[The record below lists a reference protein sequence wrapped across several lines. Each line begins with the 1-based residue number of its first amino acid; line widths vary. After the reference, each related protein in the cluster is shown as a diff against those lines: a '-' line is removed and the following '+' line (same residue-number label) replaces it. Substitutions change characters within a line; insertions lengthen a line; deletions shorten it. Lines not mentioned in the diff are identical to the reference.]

1 MFIALPVLTLKL
13 SKSDYGMYDL
23 ILTGVS
29 FLIPLVTL
37 QMQSAAFRFLIEC
50 RENEARTK
58 QIITNI
64 TLVMYTITSLVSV
77 CLVFALQKYPLL
89 LRLGIALYFFS
100 DMMYVTTGQIVR
112 GRGYNGKYS
121 IAALIL
127 SCVKLSGIVMAVGIL
142 HKGLTGLI
150 WTLVFANVLA
160 VAYMNIH
167 VALWNQVHLADASS
181 KVILEL
187 LHYSFPMVF
196 NNLAVWM
203 LNLSNRMVLNYFWGL
218 EATATYAVANK
229 IPSMI
234 SFAQSIMV
242 MAWQENAS
250 LSVTDEDA
258 EEYFSKMF
266 QYCFDILFVMTV
278 LLLVLQPIIFSILI
292 RGDYRDAYPNISIL
306 ILGMFFYVMSS
317 FLGGIYVAH
326 KETKEVAGSALTA
339 ALLNLLLNVLFI
351 GKFGVIA
358 ATVSTLCACAV
369 LYAERAVRM
378 KKIQKIKYQLKHQLQ
393 LIFILIV
400 MVIVGQKMNALR
412 LIINFILGF
421 YVVWRKK
428 SILTAAVHKVRNKGK
443 MR

>member
-1 MFIALPVLTLKL
+1 MFIALPILTLKL
-13 SKSDYGMYDL
+13 SKSEYGMYDL

-37 QMQSAAFRFLIEC
+37 QMQSAAFRFLIES
-50 RENEARTK
+50 RGNGVRTK

-64 TLVMYTITSLVSV
+64 TLVMYSITSLVSV
-77 CLVFALQKYPLL
+77 CLVFVLQNYPLL

-100 DMMYVTTGQIVR
+100 DMMYMTTGQIVR
-112 GRGYNGKYS
+112 GKGYNGKYS
-121 IAALIL
+121 MAALIL
-127 SCVKLSGIVMAVGIL
+127 SCVKLSGIVIAVGIL
-142 HKGLTGLI
+142 HKGLIGLI
-150 WTLVFANVLA
+150 WTLIFANLLA
-160 VAYMNIH
+160 VLYMNIH
-167 VALWNQVHLADASS
+167 VALWNQVHLADVSV
-181 KVILEL
+181 KVIVEL

-196 NNLAVWM
+196 NNLAVWA
-203 LNLSNRMVLNYFWGL
+203 LNLSDRMVLNYFWGL

-278 LLLVLQPIIFSILI
+278 LLLMLQPIIFSMLI
-292 RGDYRDAYPNISIL
+292 QGDYQDAYPNISIL

-326 KETKEVAGSALTA
+326 KETKAVAGSALSA
-339 ALLNLLLNVLFI
+339 ASLNLLLNVIFI
-351 GKFGVIA
+351 EKFGVIA

-378 KKIQKIKYQLKHQLQ
+378 KKIQKIKYQIKHQMR
-393 LIFILIV
+393 LILILIV
-400 MVIVGQKMNALR
+400 MVVVGQKMNALR
-412 LIINFILGF
+412 LIINFILGLCIM
-421 YVVWRKK
+421 WKK
-428 SILTAAVHKVRNKGK
+428 KFILEAVIHKVRNKGK
-443 MR
+443 IR